1 MKENVQKFG
10 RFLSAMVMP
19 NIGAFIAWGLIAS
32 FFIATGWT
40 PNAQL
45 ANIVSPM
52 LQYMIPLLI
61 GYTGGNL
68 VYGKRG
74 AVIGAI
80 GCFGVITGATM
91 TMILG
96 CMAMGPFCAWVLKK
110 FDGAFQDKVH
120 PGFEMLYDNFS
131 LGIIGF
137 ILACIGNMFIN
148 PATVAVMNVF
158 QAGVQGLVD
167 NNLLPL
173 TSIIVE
179 PAKVLFLNNAV
190 NHGIFTPMGTQQA
203 LDSGKSIFFLI
214 EANPGPGL
222 GLLLAYCLVGKGNAK
237 SSAPGAIIIHFL
249 GGIHEIYFPYV
260 LMNPLTIFGMIGG
273 GMTGVA
279 TNVLFNSGL
288 RAPASPGSIIAILTM
303 CEKNSYLGVILS
315 VLLAAAVSCALNTLI
330 LKFSQKDTDEEIDL
344 AAATAQVTAMKN
356 ESKGIASAAATAAS
370 TSVTKIVFACDA
382 GMGSSAM
389 GATTLTKKLKD
400 AGIDLKVNHVALNE
414 ITPDTQVV
422 VTQESLVGRA
432 KEKAPNARIFPIK
445 NFMGGSEYDNIVKE
459 LKKM

>member
-1 MKENVQKFG
+1 MKENIQKFG

-19 NIGAFIAWGLIAS
+19 NIGAFIAWGLITS
-32 FFIATGWT
+32 FFIATGWA

-45 ANIVSPM
+45 ANIVGPM
-52 LQYMIPLLI
+52 LTYMIPLLI
-61 GYTGGNL
+61 GYTGGYL
-68 VYGKRG
+68 VYKRRG
-74 AVIGAI
+74 AVIAAV
-80 GCFGVITGATM
+80 GCFGVITGASM

-96 CMAMGPFCAWVLKK
+96 CMAMGPLCAWILKVFDSK
-110 FDGAFQDKVH
+110 FQNKVH
-120 PGFEMLYDNFS
+120 AGFEMLYDNFS

-137 ILACIGNMFIN
+137 LMACFGNLIIN
-148 PATVAVMNVF
+148 PATLAIMGAF
-158 QAGVQGLVD
+158 QSGVQVLVD
-167 NNLLPL
+167 NDLLPL

-203 LDSGKSIFFLI
+203 LETGKSIFFLI

-222 GLLLAYCLVGKGNAK
+222 GLLLVDCFVGKGAAR
-237 SSAPGAIIIHFL
+237 SSAPGAILIHFL

-260 LMNPLTIFGMIGG
+260 LINPLTIFGMIAGG
-273 GMTGVA
+273 ATGVA

-288 RAPASPGSIIAILTM
+288 VAPASPGSILAVLSMT
-303 CEKNSYLGVILS
+303 ERGSYVGVILS
-315 VLLAAAVSCALNTLI
+315 VILAAAVSCVVNSFI
-330 LKFSQKDTDEEIDL
+330 IKFSQKDSDDLEE
-344 AAATAQVTAMKN
+344 ATAKVADMKN
-356 ESKGIASAAATAAS
+356 EAKGIVNEAVRT
-370 TSVTKIVFACDA
+370 TITKIVFACDA

-414 ITPDTQVV
+414 IPEDTQVV

-432 KEKAPNARIFPIK
+432 KDRVPNARIFPIK
-445 NFMGGSEYDNIVKE
+445 NFMGGNEYDLIVE
-459 LKKM
+459 EIKKM